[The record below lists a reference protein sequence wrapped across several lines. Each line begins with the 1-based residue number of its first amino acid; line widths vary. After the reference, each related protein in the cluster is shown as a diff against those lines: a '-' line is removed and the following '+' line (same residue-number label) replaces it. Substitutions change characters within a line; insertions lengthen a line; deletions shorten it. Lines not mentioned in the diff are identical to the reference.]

1 MFKKCSF
8 ALVLCGCDGLSL
20 RNVMLVVQLVV
31 LSMIGVGPGFVSLS
45 SEEESVSV
53 SSLLDIVWFDICGIG
68 MCPLAV

>member
-1 MFKKCSF
+1 
-8 ALVLCGCDGLSL
+8 
-20 RNVMLVVQLVV
+20 MLVVQLVV
-31 LSMIGVGPGFVSLS
+31 LSMIGVGSGFVSLS